1 MPACDFA
8 CSTDSLLCRLYDKT
22 DSLYTL
28 LHNATSPADSLRIL
42 YNIHDLNT
50 KDENKHLNAT
60 LYEVAKR
67 AGNTR
72 AQLDILRIIGND
84 YLGNDSA
91 QTLVLNEA
99 MTLPHSDEQKETV
112 TFLRLLI
119 VSTRALFTDSDENRN
134 GS

>member
-1 MPACDFA
+1 MKKIATCLLAILFA
-8 CSTDSLLCRLYDKT
+8 AQIVSFAAYPTKT

-60 LYEVAKR
+60 LYEVARR

-72 AQLDILRIIGND
+72 AQLDICG
-84 YLGNDSA
+84 
-91 QTLVLNEA
+91 
-99 MTLPHSDEQKETV
+99 
-112 TFLRLLI
+112 
-119 VSTRALFTDSDENRN
+119 
-134 GS
+134 